1 MAAKKA
7 DYIDVRE
14 INDGDYAI
22 ITLRKKNGEPAATI
36 EFQRDIGAMSIAP
49 TEDHRAILRG
59 PYGALAVLHEGT
71 YTPLNRIVGLLTT
84 VRRVT
89 KSEDPALLMAGLDII
104 GAAYRRLFADGWVE
118 E

>member
-14 INDGDYAI
+14 INGGDYAI

-59 PYGALAVLHEGT
+59 PYDALEVLYEGT
-71 YTPLNRIVGLLTT
+71 YTPLSQIVGLLAT

-89 KSEDPALLMAGLDII
+89 ASEDPTLLMAGLDII
-104 GAAYRRLFADGWVE
+104 GAAYRRLSVYGWVDE
-118 E
+118 